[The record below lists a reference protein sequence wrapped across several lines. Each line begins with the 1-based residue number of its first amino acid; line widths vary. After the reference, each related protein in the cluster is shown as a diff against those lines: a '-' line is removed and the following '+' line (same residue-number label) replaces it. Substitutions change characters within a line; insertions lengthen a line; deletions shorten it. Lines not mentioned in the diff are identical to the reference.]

1 MNVTDYNYKIRYKLD
16 DFGKRIV
23 MLYQTPIPK
32 GEEKFLEIPEDDLDI
47 IMKKLSN
54 IRSIVDE
61 PIIPYEE
68 QKPTNIEL
76 EANIVQ
82 TLVALFFSG
91 VSIQDLATQYDYPE
105 ELIKNHLESKGIVI
119 FDDFS
124 F

>member
-1 MNVTDYNYKIRYKLD
+1 MIWLANSGIVCYLKTDVD
-16 DFGKRIV
+16 
-23 MLYQTPIPK
+23 
-32 GEEKFLEIPEDDLDI
+32 